1 MNNNKLKRRND
12 DNRYNDYENN
22 EEHYQNLIKNSIST
36 TYLPKRI
43 RSFENYNKTK
53 ININDKNI
61 NSNSFNCND
70 LKSENIERTYSDIH
84 SELNNNVNLVDESI
98 EIPVETSVITLS
110 DKKINA
116 IYLLLKNMNEQLSQN
131 KDEINNLKSEL
142 KKVNDENLKLKELN
156 DNINI
161 IKNDTKEIRK
171 DLTTLES
178 VVTNKQLHNEN
189 AILNNIKKL
198 SINSEKA
205 EKDEYETTYD
215 YRSSY
220 IN

>member
-22 EEHYQNLIKNSIST
+22 EEHYQNLINNSIST

-43 RSFENYNKTK
+43 RSFENYNKSKSK
-53 ININDKNI
+53 IKIKDNII
-61 NSNSFNCND
+61 NSNN
-70 LKSENIERTYSDIH
+70 LKKETIERTYSDVY

-116 IYLLLKNMNEQLSQN
+116 IYLLLKNMNDQLSQN
-131 KDEINNLKSEL
+131 KDEIKNLKSEL

-198 SINSEKA
+198 SINSEKS